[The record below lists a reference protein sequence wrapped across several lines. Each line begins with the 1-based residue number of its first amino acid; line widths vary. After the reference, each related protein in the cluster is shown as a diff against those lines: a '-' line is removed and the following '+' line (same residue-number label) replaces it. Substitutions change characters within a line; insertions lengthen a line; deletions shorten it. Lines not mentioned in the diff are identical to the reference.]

1 MPPRER
7 TSVESERSTP
17 PHREVT
23 DELCTRRHPKN
34 SPRARVSVG
43 RIFLLFTYAVII
55 AAYGPYMTPFGL
67 GGARD
72 GAGGREPFSQHFFR
86 SQGRVDI
93 ALRQPWYICTHS
105 TQAIQFGCSCS
116 GCWQSEGKQVSL
128 RTTSSPRWLWRGHLG
143 PRQTVWSLQRC
154 RHPRIMNNERTQR
167 NVT

>member
-86 SQGRVDI
+86 SQGRVHI

-116 GCWQSEGKQVSL
+116 GCWQSEDKHQFSTEAFA
-128 RTTSSPRWLWRGHLG
+128 RSSGASSNGLVTPAL
-143 PRQTVWSLQRC
+143 PPPTY
-154 RHPRIMNNERTQR
+154 NEQ
-167 NVT
+167 